1 MLKERSVGTLNG
13 IMMLSVFALT
23 LVATALIF
31 ANSIHVGAKPL
42 AVITLVISLIFH
54 LIFAIGFFM
63 VQPNQAV
70 ALTLFGKYKGSTKT
84 SGLRWANPFFSKHKV
99 SLRVRNFDSDKLK
112 VNELGGSPIEIGAVV
127 VWRVVDSAEALF
139 AVDDYISFVRT
150 QSEAALRQAATSYPY
165 DGKDEDE
172 IALRSHS
179 SEISKHLME
188 EIQAR
193 LADAGVEVLEARISH
208 LAYAPEIASAML
220 QRQQA
225 GAIIAARS
233 LIVEGAVGMVET
245 ALAKLKEDEI
255 VDLDEE
261 RKAQMVSNLLTVL
274 CSDKSTQPVVN
285 AGSIY

>member
-13 IMMLSVFALT
+13 IMMLGVFALT
-23 LVATALIF
+23 LIATIIIF
-31 ANSIHVGAKPL
+31 ANSVSAGEKPL
-42 AVITLVISLIFH
+42 AIITIVVSLILH
-54 LIFAIGFFM
+54 LLLGGGLFM

-84 SGLRWANPFFSKHKV
+84 SGLRWANPFYSKHKV

-139 AVDDYISFVRT
+139 AVDDYTSFVRT

-165 DGKDEDE
+165 DGKDENE

-179 SEISKHLME
+179 AEISRHLME

-193 LADAGVEVLEARISH
+193 LADAGVEVMEARISH

>member
-13 IMMLSVFALT
+13 IIMLGVFALT
-23 LVATALIF
+23 LIATIIIF
-31 ANSIHVGAKPL
+31 ANSVSAGEKPL
-42 AVITLVISLIFH
+42 AIITIVVSLILH
-54 LIFAIGFFM
+54 LLLGGGLFM

-84 SGLRWANPFFSKHKV
+84 SGLRWANPFYSKHKV

-139 AVDDYISFVRT
+139 AVDDYTSFVRT

-165 DGKDEDE
+165 DGKDENE

-179 SEISKHLME
+179 AEISRHLME

-193 LADAGVEVLEARISH
+193 LADAGVEVMEARISH

>member
-1 MLKERSVGTLNG
+1 MLKERSIGTLNG
-13 IMMLSVFALT
+13 IMMLLVLLLVLVTTVLT
-23 LVATALIF
+23 IIYIVRIDSPVMLIPTLIIGIPTFFLTA
-31 ANSIHVGAKPL
+31 G
-42 AVITLVISLIFH
+42 
-54 LIFAIGFFM
+54 GFFM

-70 ALTLFGKYKGSTKT
+70 ALTLFGDYRGSTQT
-84 SGLRWANPFFSKHKV
+84 SGLRWANPFYSKHKV

-139 AVDDYISFVRT
+139 AVDDYTSFVRT

-165 DGKDEDE
+165 DGKNEKE

-179 SEISKHLME
+179 AEISEHLMA

-193 LADAGVEVLEARISH
+193 LADAGVEVMEARISH

-245 ALAKLKEDEI
+245 ALTKLKDESI
-255 VDLDEE
+255 VELDEE

-274 CSDKSTQPVVN
+274 CSDKNAQPVVN